1 MTAKGRSLAGS
12 AAVVG
17 AVALVG
23 APAVWADS
31 TPVGKLPPP
40 SVTTMT
46 TAKGWLV
53 SVTLPTR
60 SPSTG
65 LVWRIAR
72 PLDTRVVR
80 QVGEADVGRPRLPRR
95 RHRTDVDH
103 AHPDARRRVT
113 EGDPGGAVRRP
124 LDLSAAA
131 DVYSTGGQWN
141 ATSAP
146 SPPTNTTPVSP
157 NASV

>member
-46 TAKGWLV
+46 TAKGLLV

-80 QVGEADVGRPRLPRR
+80 QVGEADVGPAVVLVFRVVGTGQTSITLALTRGDASPR
-95 RHRTDVDH
+95 
-103 AHPDARRRVT
+103 AIQ
-113 EGDPGGAVRRP
+113 AVRY
-124 LDLSAAA
+124 
-131 DVYSTGGQWN
+131 VVQST
-141 ATSAP
+141 
-146 SPPTNTTPVSP
+146 
-157 NASV
+157 

>member
-1 MTAKGRSLAGS
+1 MI
-12 AAVVG
+12 G
-17 AVALVG
+17 AVALVV

-80 QVGEADVGRPRLPRR
+80 QVGEADVGPAVVLVFRVVGTGQTSITLALTRGDASPR
-95 RHRTDVDH
+95 
-103 AHPDARRRVT
+103 AIQ
-113 EGDPGGAVRRP
+113 AVRY
-124 LDLSAAA
+124 
-131 DVYSTGGQWN
+131 VVHST
-141 ATSAP
+141 
-146 SPPTNTTPVSP
+146 
-157 NASV
+157 